1 MPSLIL
7 FSDCLDSLI
16 KILVDFNLPFVRV
29 TPAGML
35 VKLSY
40 VKMTRKVT
48 NISIIEKGRD
58 KVTITLPSK
67 DLNKKK
73 NKKK

>member
-1 MPSLIL
+1 
-7 FSDCLDSLI
+7 
-16 KILVDFNLPFVRV
+16 
-29 TPAGML
+29 
-35 VKLSY
+35 
-40 VKMTRKVT
+40 MTRKVT

-73 NKKK
+73 NKNITYAQFNS